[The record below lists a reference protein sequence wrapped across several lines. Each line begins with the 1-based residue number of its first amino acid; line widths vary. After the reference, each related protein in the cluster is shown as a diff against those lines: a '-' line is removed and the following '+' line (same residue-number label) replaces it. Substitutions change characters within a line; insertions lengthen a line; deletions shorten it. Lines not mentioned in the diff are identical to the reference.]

1 MALVV
6 KLHPDDLP
14 KKAEL
19 VDGKIFKKKI
29 YDIED
34 KDVKFLGDKP
44 AVIDFFGEWCGP
56 CKVLSPVFDKLS
68 DKYKDKIDFYK
79 VDIDKELDIAVAFN
93 VMSVPNLLFI
103 PMKSEAKLLPGAPS
117 ESQLEELINEYLINE
132 D

>member
-1 MALVV
+1 MASNITKEDFAKKVYDV
-6 KLHPDDLP
+6 ANATSADDL
-14 KKAEL
+14 KL
-19 VDGKIFKKKI
+19 
-29 YDIED
+29 
-34 KDVKFLGDKP
+34 LGDKP
-44 AVIDFFGEWCGP
+44 VVIDFYAPWCGP
-56 CKVLSPVFDKLS
+56 CKTLGPIIDELSEEYEGKV
-68 DKYKDKIDFYK
+68 DFYK

>member
-1 MALVV
+1 MN
-6 KLHPDDLP
+6 KLT
-14 KKAEL
+14 KEEL
-19 VDGKIFKKKI
+19 MKIFSEGKNLTGKPI
-29 YDIED
+29 Y
-34 KDVKFLGDKP
+34 
-44 AVIDFFGEWCGP
+44 IDFYADWWGP
-56 CKVLSPVFDKLS
+56 CRMFKQVLEEVIPE
-68 DKYKDKIDFYK
+68 YKDKIDFYK